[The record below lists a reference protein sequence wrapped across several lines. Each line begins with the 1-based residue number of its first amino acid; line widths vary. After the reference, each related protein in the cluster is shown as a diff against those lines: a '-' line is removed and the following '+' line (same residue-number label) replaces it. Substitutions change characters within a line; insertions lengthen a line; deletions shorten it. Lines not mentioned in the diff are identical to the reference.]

1 MSMLYAASRSR
12 YNLRCAEETLTRLQW
27 IGLIAAAI
35 VIGGGWTWLSRAPEG
50 LSDVA
55 SPVAGRPAPDF
66 TLRASDGRSYTLSAL
81 RGQVVILNFWATW
94 CPPCRAE
101 MPALQEVYDARSDE
115 GVIVLAV
122 NQNEDPKRVDD
133 FAAELKLT
141 FPLLLD
147 PGYVVNDRYRI
158 SLLPTT
164 FFIGRDGVIRDV
176 VFGGPMNRA
185 LIESK
190 IDKLLGAR

>member
-1 MSMLYAASRSR
+1 M
-12 YNLRCAEETLTRLQW
+12 TRLQW
-27 IGLIAAAI
+27 TAVIIVVV

-50 LSDVA
+50 LNDVA

-66 TLRASDGRSYTLSAL
+66 TLSTSDGRAVALSDL

-101 MPALQEVYDARSDE
+101 MPALQEVYEARKDE

-122 NQNEDPKRVDD
+122 DQNEEPGPVDA
-133 FAAELKLT
+133 FALEYKLA

-147 PGYVVNDRYRI
+147 PGYTVSDRYRI
-158 SLLPTT
+158 NLLPTT
-164 FFIGRDGVIRDV
+164 FFIGRDGMIRDV

-190 IDKLLGAR
+190 IDSLLAAR

>member
-1 MSMLYAASRSR
+1 
-12 YNLRCAEETLTRLQW
+12 LTRLQW
-27 IGLIAAAI
+27 IAI
-35 VIGGGWTWLSRAPEG
+35 IIGVAVIGGGWTWLSRAPEG
-50 LSDVA
+50 LNDVA

-66 TLRASDGRSYTLSAL
+66 TLSASDGRTFTLSEL
-81 RGQVVILNFWATW
+81 RGQVIILNFWATW

-101 MPALQEVYDARSDE
+101 MPALQEMYEARKDD
-115 GVIVLAV
+115 GVIVLAID
-122 NQNEDPKRVDD
+122 QNEDAGLVDA
-133 FAAELKLT
+133 FALEFNLT

-147 PGYVVNDRYRI
+147 PGYTVSDRYRI
-158 SLLPTT
+158 NLLPTT

-190 IDKLLGAR
+190 IDSLLGAR